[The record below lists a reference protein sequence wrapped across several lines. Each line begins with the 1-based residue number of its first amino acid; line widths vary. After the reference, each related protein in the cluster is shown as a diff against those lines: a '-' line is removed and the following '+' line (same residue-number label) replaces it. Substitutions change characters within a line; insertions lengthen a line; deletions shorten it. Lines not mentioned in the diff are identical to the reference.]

1 MAQQPSRTI
10 TTQPEYQGPLATSFQ
25 ASNDDAMST
34 ALSMPPNT
42 GVTPQADSLD
52 PILSQS
58 LPPVSAALQQ
68 CILRVATSTPSPN
81 ASHPSPRI
89 TSFSTWLDAWN
100 IYIATIVAH
109 NPATALEL
117 LEYQHLIHSA
127 TFTWLKY
134 KAQFGTLAASNPLLR
149 WDSSHSELRLDSLAI
164 QTGPS
169 LSARTVMPVGRS
181 YVTSLHQPDQVLT
194 IL

>member
-42 GVTPQADSLD
+42 GVTPQADSPD

-68 CILRVATSTPSPN
+68 RILRVATSTLLQMLVIRHQELPLSPLG
-81 ASHPSPRI
+81 
-89 TSFSTWLDAWN
+89 W
-100 IYIATIVAH
+100 
-109 NPATALEL
+109 
-117 LEYQHLIHSA
+117 
-127 TFTWLKY
+127 
-134 KAQFGTLAASNPLLR
+134 
-149 WDSSHSELRLDSLAI
+149 
-164 QTGPS
+164 
-169 LSARTVMPVGRS
+169 MPGIS
-181 YVTSLHQPDQVLT
+181 
-194 IL
+194 ILPQ